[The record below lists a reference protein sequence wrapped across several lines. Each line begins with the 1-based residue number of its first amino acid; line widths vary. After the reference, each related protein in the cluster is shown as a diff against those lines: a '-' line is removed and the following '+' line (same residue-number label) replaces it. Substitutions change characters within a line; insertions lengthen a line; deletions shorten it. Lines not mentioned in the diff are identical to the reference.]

1 MAETTK
7 VLIEPLNGQN
17 YATWKVQCKMA
28 LIKDGLW
35 NIIDITGTEGEPEG
49 ENDRRKYLLRK
60 DRALATIVLSVE
72 PTLLYFLGP
81 DPEDPAA
88 VWKKLAD
95 QFQKKT
101 WANKLTLRRKLHNLK
116 LKDGQ
121 SVQKHV
127 KALTEIF
134 DELSIIGDPLDEE
147 NQVVH
152 LLASLPESY
161 DMLVTALEA
170 MYQCTDVPKLAV
182 VTKDCYTKKGN
193 GKRRKLLWMLR

>member
-1 MAETTK
+1 MAMETTK
-7 VLIEPLNGQN
+7 VLIKPLNGKN

-35 NIIDITGTEGEPEG
+35 SIVSEVEEEPEAV
-49 ENDRRKYLLRK
+49 DAKPKYFLRK

-72 PTLLYFLGP
+72 PTLLYLLGP
-81 DPEDPAA
+81 DPADPVV

-152 LLASLPESY
+152 LLASLPKSY
-161 DMLVTALEA
+161 VQLDSLYLSLEIH
-170 MYQCTDVPKLAV
+170 
-182 VTKDCYTKKGN
+182 
-193 GKRRKLLWMLR
+193 